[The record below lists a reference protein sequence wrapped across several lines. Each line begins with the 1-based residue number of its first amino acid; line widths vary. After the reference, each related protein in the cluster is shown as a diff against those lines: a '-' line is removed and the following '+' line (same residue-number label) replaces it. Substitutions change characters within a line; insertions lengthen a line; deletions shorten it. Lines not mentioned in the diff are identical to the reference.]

1 MIDKTKLV
9 RFIESELDG
18 FKLKVLFKHKQL
30 LNEEKFEE
38 FAKVILKRNKKSFG
52 YLLGFSFC
60 FIAIGVLYIS
70 DQLIPGSPLWIGLSY
85 LFIGVLFMVTST
97 KEYYQVRG
105 SMTLLM
111 YLLEADEEH
120 EPQITSELETV

>member
-1 MIDKTKLV
+1 MMDKTKLV

-18 FKLKVLFKHKQL
+18 FKLKFLFKDKKL
-30 LNEEKFEE
+30 LNEGKFEE
-38 FAKVILKRNKKSFG
+38 FARAILKRSKKSFSVMFAVA
-52 YLLGFSFC
+52 LC
-60 FIAIGVLYIS
+60 FVSIGVLYQS
-70 DQLIPGSPLWIGLSY
+70 NLLVPGSPLWIGLSY
-85 LFIGVLFMVTST
+85 IFLGVSFLVIST

-105 SMTLLM
+105 SMTLLL